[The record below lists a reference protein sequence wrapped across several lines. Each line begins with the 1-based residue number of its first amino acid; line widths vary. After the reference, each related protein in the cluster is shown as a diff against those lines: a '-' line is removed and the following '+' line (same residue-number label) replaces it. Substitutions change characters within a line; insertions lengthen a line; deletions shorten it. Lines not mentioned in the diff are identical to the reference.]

1 MTNVP
6 TKEEMLNRIS
16 EHLSRRRDSE
26 VVTLLW
32 KGYLAALMEW
42 GFFTPDEY
50 HDLNDQLGEL
60 GREELREIFLGFP
73 DESETDA
80 DGQNG

>member
-1 MTNVP
+1 MSSGEPRVMASVP

-60 GREELREIFLGFP
+60 GSEELREIFLGFP
-73 DESETDA
+73 DEYE
-80 DGQNG
+80 